1 MEAYQAETDSMET
14 YQAKTTADAIYVL
27 PHDEWQKNYE
37 VDTSEDVKSLSFGK
51 KAGGGY
57 IPVNVAITFARKLRA
72 YPEVVYIQD
81 LPEGRGTILHVRL
94 VWFGRGVSPT
104 MLYPVMAHG
113 AGRHQAKSEPDA
125 RDITD
130 SLGRAYAKCIALETG
145 YGWGLFLGEDPNA
158 TSEPTPSKSKSSK
171 KRRYE
176 EEEEPEEEE
185 EEEFD
190 FEEEEETE
198 EEEEEDEPS
207 PKKRRRGSTSAR
219 FNRRRRG

>member
-1 MEAYQAETDSMET
+1 MEAYQAETESTET
-14 YQAKTTADAIYVL
+14 YPKTTADAIYVL

-51 KAGGGY
+51 KTGGGY

-72 YPEVVYIQD
+72 YPELIRIQD

-158 TSEPTPSKSKSSK
+158 TSAEPAPKSKSSK
-171 KRRYE
+171 KRRYEE

-198 EEEEEDEPS
+198 EEEEEDEP